1 MGYQPMTRENG
12 KGVKMPKTIKWALIL
27 LGAELFREWIVLRF
41 MGFEPGRFVNWI
53 RSDEIGTRGVQ
64 GTEGA

>member
-1 MGYQPMTRENG
+1 MR
-12 KGVKMPKTIKWALIL
+12 KTIKWALIL

-53 RSDEIGTRGVQ
+53 RSDDIGTRGIQ